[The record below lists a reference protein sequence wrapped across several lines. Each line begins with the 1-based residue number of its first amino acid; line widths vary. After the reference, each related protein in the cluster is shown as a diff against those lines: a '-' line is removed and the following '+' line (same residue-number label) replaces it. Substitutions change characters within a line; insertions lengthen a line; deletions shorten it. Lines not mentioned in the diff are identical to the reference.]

1 MSNKVKTFPRIGPGS
16 TSVESQTINLTK
28 IGLSKK
34 VTRQKQYRKAQIP
47 QVRCEDEMI
56 VSRPN

>member
-1 MSNKVKTFPRIGPGS
+1 MSNKVKTFPRIVPGS
-16 TSVESQTINLTK
+16 PSVESQTINLTK

-34 VTRQKQYRKAQIP
+34 VTRHKQYRKAQIP